1 MRTITFYS
9 FKGGV
14 GRSLALANIATRLA
28 EFGRQVCL
36 LDFDLEAPG
45 LHHKFGTSL
54 ANNARKIDKGVV
66 DYIHAF
72 VKDGVLA
79 DSLKDISYS
88 WFPYKQ
94 SCITLIPAG
103 DPDPNSNAYWK
114 KLSSINWYELLYED
128 ERGLALLLDLKEKI
142 RREFSPDY
150 LLVDSR
156 TGISEMSGIALSL
169 FADDVVVMAV
179 NNRENLEGSKRI
191 LRTITD
197 PERMVLGKA
206 PKVNFVLSRIPFTTS
221 PEDRVKE
228 QNLKTRIRQ
237 EFGSLI
243 SDLTILHSDRELE
256 ENEQLK
262 IGYDKDDAGLPQ
274 ISRDLLELFE
284 KLTFGELS
292 ELEKDNFRKIKE
304 SEKLFLKAQQTSD
317 LDIALKLLNEAI
329 ELNNYNTE
337 FRLSKATVYEKQA
350 DWEKV
355 LQTCDE
361 ILRYET
367 LDRRPF
373 EGKANALFHL
383 NRIPEAR
390 QMYEEVIAREP
401 DRDAALLGL
410 ARIAMIEHNYD
421 LALDKLDNI
430 LDRNPLNAFAFLE
443 RAKLKR
449 IVGQGFAAFDDA
461 FQAAN
466 IQLDYAEA
474 FLVMAKIYADQ
485 RNKYEFYMQLDR
497 ALQLKNKLEKPI
509 EKEIQS
515 DAIFYPFLKDAQFL
529 KILERHNVRLSD
541 ESEQILN

>member
-45 LHHKFGTSL
+45 LHHKFATSL
-54 ANNARKIDKGVV
+54 ANNARKIDRGVV

-72 VKDGVLA
+72 VKEGILA

-128 ERGLALLLDLKEKI
+128 ERGLGLLLDLKEKI

-156 TGISEMSGIALSL
+156 TGITEMSGIALSL

-179 NNRENLEGSKRI
+179 NNRESLEGSKRI

-262 IGYDKDDAGLPQ
+262 IGYDKDDAGVPQ

-292 ELEKDNFRKIKE
+292 ELERENFRKIKE

-317 LDIALKLLNEAI
+317 PETALKLLNEAI

-337 FRLSKATVYEKQA
+337 FRLSRATVYEKQS

-355 LQTCDE
+355 LEACDE

-367 LDRRPF
+367 LDLRPF

-383 NRIPEAR
+383 DRIPEAGE
-390 QMYEEVIAREP
+390 MYKEVLAREP
-401 DRDAALLGL
+401 EREAALLGL
-410 ARIAMIEHNYD
+410 ARIAMIDSNFD
-421 LALDKLDNI
+421 MALGILDKI
-430 LDRNPLNAFAFLE
+430 LDRNPLSAFAFLE
-443 RAKLKR
+443 RAILKR
-449 IVGQGFAAFDDA
+449 NKGLGFAAFEDA

-466 IQLDYAEA
+466 VQLDNADA
-474 FLVMAKIYADQ
+474 FLIMAKIYADQ
-485 RNKYEFYMQLDR
+485 RNKYEFYMHLDR

-515 DAIFYPFLKDAQFL
+515 DATFYPFLKDAQFL

-541 ESEQILN
+541 ESEQLLN